1 MDEHDLKRCDGLM
14 SQRDLGLGSAG
25 ARLNVCQA
33 LADEVPGL
41 VAEVRRLNL
50 QVDALRKLH
59 ADDLKWAIER
69 NARLIVALQ
78 QIYKLE
84 GPGLDGSSENGSWR
98 IARLA
103 LEAERVTEKPVEGPS
118 MTDSA
123 SNACP
128 VPNCSQHP
136 GEAEKRVDVTGLPTM
151 NFHPMTCGKCGRII
165 RTDLCTECT
174 DQMCRCSC
182 HLHASGGAAC
192 GCCAYPG
199 TRTA

>member
-84 GPGLDGSSENGSWR
+84 GPGLDGSSENGSGR

-103 LEAERVTEKPVEGPS
+103 LEAERVTEKPVDEVCGRVLPINKQC
-118 MTDSA
+118 DEPIP
-123 SNACP
+123 CP
-128 VPNCSQHP
+128 RH
-136 GEAEKRVDVTGLPTM
+136 GREFAEKRLPDPQKHQWWCDRCSLLVSDNVRCPKCGLP
-151 NFHPMTCGKCGRII
+151 
-165 RTDLCTECT
+165 
-174 DQMCRCSC
+174 
-182 HLHASGGAAC
+182 
-192 GCCAYPG
+192 
-199 TRTA
+199 